1 MLYPAL
7 HSLLLLQVP
16 LLVQPISLALPPP
29 LSFALSSSPHTPP
42 SPPSSKAFLGNRQAE
57 KRSFELRT
65 QPCSRRRRLSA
76 TIEEEAKQAR
86 RGENCAFLSL
96 SLSLSLSLPSHVR
109 TYLSTACT
117 ERLPPSLFPTNSFS
131 LSHPVF
137 PPAGL
142 HAAIMTDPPF
152 ALPKPRLEL
161 EEK

>member
-96 SLSLSLSLPSHVR
+96 SLSLSLSPPTFVPIYPPPVQNGS
-109 TYLSTACT
+109 
-117 ERLPPSLFPTNSFS
+117 LPPSFQPIPFPSPILFFHLQDCT
-131 LSHPVF
+131 LQ
-137 PPAGL
+137 
-142 HAAIMTDPPF
+142 
-152 ALPKPRLEL
+152 
-161 EEK
+161 